1 MSFGGTVKLTG
12 ESEYK
17 KALKEIASNLKVL
30 GSEMK
35 VVTSQYD
42 SNDKSAENLSSQNEV
57 LNKQIAEQEKKVN
70 ILKEALEKSKSETDG
85 NSETTKKWQTQL
97 NNAQA
102 ELNTLNKKLN
112 DNTKTMDEAIT
123 ATKDESE
130 AIEDF
135 GEEAEKS
142 GDKALSLGDIIKGN
156 LISDAIMSGL
166 SGLANG
172 IKSLGSSFGAI
183 LDLGEST
190 KETQTAMSKLEASFE
205 SANLSIDDANDSVY
219 ALQGVLGDM
228 DKSVEASNLLSKM
241 SKDSEDLEANTR
253 ILTGVFAEYGESIPT
268 EGLAEGMQATAE
280 MGSVQGVLADALEWQ
295 GVNLDTYNEK
305 LATMTS
311 SEERA
316 AYIQKTLTDLYGESA
331 DAYRENNQALIESN
345 EAQLRYEQNLAE
357 IGKLSMPIQ
366 TSLKNISSDL
376 IMNFSPALE
385 STMGGLNNLTGAFEE
400 LIETT
405 LYGGDMDTALA
416 IVSDGITNF
425 VESIK
430 TAVPQI
436 MNVAGSLIDT
446 FLSVITENSDYIL
459 ESGASLLLN
468 LVSGISNNIGELIPV
483 VLDIVSTLTSTLLSN
498 LHLILEM
505 GMSIIVSL
513 ASGIGEE
520 LPTLIPLLIDTV
532 ILMCTT
538 LIDNLDLILDAGM
551 ILLMGLAQGLLD
563 ALPKL
568 INALPI
574 LIESMVSF
582 LTSNGPKL
590 LEMGVKL
597 VVQLASG
604 LIQAIPQLASK
615 IPQIITSLVSGL
627 KNGLSNMAEVG
638 KNLLEGLW
646 EGIKNAKDW
655 LVDKVKSLGKTI
667 TTAIKEVLGIHSP
680 SRVFRD
686 EIGTNMA
693 LGLGEGFENTMKD
706 ITTDIQNSIP
716 TEFDTSINAK
726 MSGVSTTATFIN
738 YDLLVAAFKQA
749 LSEVKVVMDDREM
762 GEFVTNTVEKAVYA

>member
-1 MSFGGTVKLTG
+1 MSFGGNVKLTG

-17 KALKEIASNLKVL
+17 KALKEITSNLKVL

-70 ILKEALEKSKSETDG
+70 ILKEALEKSKSETDS

-142 GDKALSLGDIIKGN
+142 GGKALSLGDIIKGN
-156 LISDAIMSGL
+156 LISDAIKGGL
-166 SGLANG
+166 SALADGILSVGSAFTSSLTDGAEYADDILTLSTQTGLATETLQKYNAVSELTDVSLDTLSKSMARG
-172 IKSLGSSFGAI
+172 IKSMSSGSDAYKQLGV
-183 LDLGEST
+183 T
-190 KETQTAMSKLEASFE
+190 VT
-205 SANLSIDDANDSVY
+205 DAN
-219 ALQGVLGDM
+219 G
-228 DKSVEASNLLSKM
+228 NLR
-241 SKDSEDLEANTR
+241 DSETVYWETIDALEKIEN
-253 ILTGVFAEYGESIPT
+253 ET
-268 EGLAEGMQATAE
+268 ERDALAMELFGKSAQELNPIIE
-280 MGSVQGVLADALEWQ
+280 MGSEGLKEYTDSASQMGAVLSQEGLEAL
-295 GVNLDTYNEK
+295 GALDDQIQILKSTTT
-305 LATMTS
+305 ATS
-311 SEERA
+311 NIFASAFAPE
-316 AYIQKTLTDLYGESA
+316 ITDV
-331 DAYRENNQALIESN
+331 
-345 EAQLRYEQNLAE
+345 
-357 IGKLSMPIQ
+357 
-366 TSLKNISSDL
+366 LKY
-376 IMNFSPALE
+376 
-385 STMGGLNNLTGAFEE
+385 TNNLTGAVNGLLSAVLSGDGKNTSYFIEE
-400 LIETT
+400 IGYELSNTMIE
-405 LYGGDMDTALA
+405 
-416 IVSDGITNF
+416 IVDVTDKIIT
-425 VESIK
+425 
-430 TAVPQI
+430 
-436 MNVAGSLIDT
+436 VAGDLIDS
-446 FLSVITENSDYIL
+446 FIAVINDNLPYIL
-459 ESGASLLLN
+459 ECGADLLSDL
-468 LVSGISNNIGELIPV
+468 LSGISNNIGQLIPV

-498 LHLILEM
+498 LPLLLEM
-505 GMSIIVSL
+505 GMQVIASL
-513 ASGIGEE
+513 GSGIGEE
-520 LPTLIPLLIDTV
+520 LPTLIPLLVDTV
-532 ILMCTT
+532 VLMCTT

-551 ILLMGLAQGLLD
+551 ELLMGLADGLLE
-563 ALPKL
+563 ALPEL
-568 INALPI
+568 IDSLPMI
-574 LIESMVSF
+574 IDSIISF
-582 LTSNGPKL
+582 VTNNLSKII
-590 LEMGVKL
+590 EMGVELTVKL
-597 VVQLASG
+597 AAG
-604 LIQAIPQLASK
+604 LIKAIPQLVAK
-615 IPQIITSLVSGL
+615 IPQIITSLVAGL
-627 KNGLSNMAEVG
+627 KNGWSNMAEVG

-667 TTAIKEVLGIHSP
+667 TTAVKEVLGIHSP

-726 MSGVSTTATFIN
+726 MSGVTTTATFIS